1 MFTFDCMI
9 KTLQSYKGRHPGSV
23 LDELLRARGIRKRHL
38 AHELDEH
45 PQTISSITKGVRGMN
60 TALAIKIESFLGL
73 EEGFFMILQVYY
85 DIKRAKE
92 KQSEKALPSSLRR
105 VLFWDTDIEK
115 IDWRRQYRSVIMR
128 VFERGN
134 AQEKEVIV
142 QFYGQAVVDDVLSMN
157 PETR

>member
-1 MFTFDCMI
+1 MFAFDYII
-9 KTLQSYKGRHPGSV
+9 KAVQEYKGRHPGAV
-23 LDELLRARGIRKRHL
+23 LDQLLQERGIRKRHL

-85 DIKRAKE
+85 DIRRAKE
-92 KQSEKALPSSLRR
+92 KQSEKALSSSLRR

-115 IDWRRQYRSVIMR
+115 IDWRRQYRSVIQW

-134 AQEKEVIV
+134 EQEKAVIV

-157 PETR
+157 PETT

>member
-1 MFTFDCMI
+1 MV
-9 KTLQSYKGRHPGSV
+9 KTVQAYKGNHPGAV
-23 LDELLRARGIRKRHL
+23 LEQLLQERGIRKRHL

-45 PQTISSITKGVRGMN
+45 PQTISSITKGVRSMN
-60 TALAIKIESFLGL
+60 TALSIKIESFLGL

-85 DIKRAKE
+85 DIRKAKE

-105 VLFWDTDIEK
+105 VLFWDTDMEK

-134 AQEKEVIV
+134 EQEKEVIV
-142 QFYGQAVVDDVLSMN
+142 HFYGQAVVDEVLSQ
-157 PETR
+157 

>member
-1 MFTFDCMI
+1 
-9 KTLQSYKGRHPGSV
+9 
-23 LDELLRARGIRKRHL
+23 
-38 AHELDEH
+38 
-45 PQTISSITKGVRGMN
+45 MN

-85 DIKRAKE
+85 DIRRAKE

-134 AQEKEVIV
+134 EQEKEVIV